1 MSALRKWDIN
11 LLQSEKKTLF
21 SFLFLYSFLI
31 LLIAIFV
38 GMLYYNFEKD
48 LMLQKKRVELQKYA
62 NDLIKRLKYL
72 HYNFDKDHT
81 YPRDKRFKS
90 AIYDSDEVKIFSLL
104 DSKNIDLNKIIYKK
118 DKKIIYIKLPEA
130 YYLGAMY
137 VVIEVEDDEK
147 WLLNVYKNLFLYGS
161 LFLGVVLTIG
171 YFLLNLFLRPM
182 KDTIYLLDRFI
193 KDTTHELNTPVSTIL
208 ANIETIKRDVLDDKL
223 SNKIRR
229 IDVAAKTIS
238 NLYQDLT
245 YLILHNKI
253 VSQDEEVD
261 ISKVLEERIEYFKVI
276 AQSKRVTF
284 KTDIKEGVYLFIDK
298 KRFSRLVDNL
308 LSNAI
313 KYNKIGGE
321 IIVTLRDNYL
331 SIKDTGIGIE
341 EKNIKEMFERYKRF
355 DKSAGG
361 FGIGLSIV
369 SMIAKEYDLNIEIRS
384 KIKEG
389 TEVIISWKK

>member
-11 LLQSEKKTLF
+11 LLQTEKKTLF
-21 SFLFLYSFLI
+21 SFLFLYAFLI
-31 LLIAIFV
+31 SLIAIFV

-48 LMLQKKRVELQKYA
+48 LMLQKKRIELQKYA

-72 HYNFDKDHT
+72 HYNFDKDQT

-90 AIYDSDEVKIFSLL
+90 AIYDSDEVCIFSLL
-104 DSKNIDLNKIIYKK
+104 DSKKVDLNKIIYKK
-118 DKKIIYIKLPEA
+118 ENKIIYIKLPEA

-137 VVIEVEDDEK
+137 VVVEIEDDEA
-147 WLLNVYKNLFLYGS
+147 WLKKVYGNLIFYGS
-161 LFLGVVLTIG
+161 FFLALVLTIG
-171 YFLLNLFLRPM
+171 YFLLNLFLKPM

-208 ANIETIKRDVLDDKL
+208 ANIETIRKDDLDKKL
-223 SNKIRR
+223 FNKIRR
-229 IDVAAKTIS
+229 IEVAAKTIS

-253 VSQDEEVD
+253 
-261 ISKVLEERIEYFKVI
+261 ISKEENVNISKLLNERVEYFKII
-276 AQSKRVTF
+276 AFSKRVVF
-284 KTDIKEGVYLFIDK
+284 KTDIKENVYLFIDR
-298 KRFSRLVDNL
+298 KRFSRLIDNL

-313 KYNKIGGE
+313 KYNKVGGE
-321 IIVTLRDNYL
+321 IIITLRDKYL

-341 EKNIKEMFERYKRF
+341 SEKIKEMFERYKRF
-355 DKSAGG
+355 DKSVGG

-369 SMIAKEYDLNIEIRS
+369 SMIAKEYDLNIEIKS
-384 KIKEG
+384 KVNEG
-389 TEVIISWKK
+389 TEVIVSWKK